1 MVMKKIGAFFDFD
14 ETLLEV
20 ESSRVGIQY
29 LYDEGHVNLWFI
41 IKVLTANFFY
51 KHNIISDETMA
62 RFLMRFYRSKELAL
76 FEESAPQ
83 FYQNHL
89 KPCLAPN
96 IVERVREHHR
106 KGHIL
111 VLISASVRYYLQP
124 VAEDLGFHHLLCTD
138 LEVGSNGL
146 LTGRPDGPVCLNSHK
161 KTHAE
166 KLARTADID
175 LEASYAYGNHQSDIP
190 LLKTVGNPI
199 AVEPT
204 PLLEKTAREKGWPI
218 LTYRS

>member
-1 MVMKKIGAFFDFD
+1 MKKIAAFFDFD

-41 IKVLTANFFY
+41 IKVLAANLLY
-51 KHNIISDETMA
+51 KRNIIADETMA
-62 RFLMRFYRSKELAL
+62 RFLMRFYRNKELAV
-76 FEESAPQ
+76 FAENAPQ
-83 FYQNHL
+83 FYQDHL
-89 KPCLAPN
+89 KPRLAPN
-96 IVERVREHHR
+96 LLEKVSEHR
-106 KGHIL
+106 KNGHTL

-124 VAEDLGFHHLLCTD
+124 AADDLGFHHLLCTD
-138 LEVGSNGL
+138 LETGTNGL

-161 KTHAE
+161 KDGAE
-166 KLARTADID
+166 KLARTAGID
-175 LEASYAYGNHQSDIP
+175 LAASYAYGNHQSDIP
-190 LLKTVGNPI
+190 LLETVGHPV

-204 PLLEKTAREKGWPI
+204 PLLRKTAQRKGWPI

>member
-1 MVMKKIGAFFDFD
+1 MKKIAAFFDFD

-41 IKVLTANFFY
+41 VKVLIANFFY
-51 KHNIISDETMA
+51 KRNIISDETMA
-62 RFLMRFYRSKELAL
+62 RFLMRFYRNRELSQ
-76 FEESAPQ
+76 FEENALQ

-89 KPCLAPN
+89 KPRLAPN
-96 IVERVREHHR
+96 IVEKVRYHR
-106 KGHIL
+106 QNGHIL

-138 LEVGSNGL
+138 LATGANGL
-146 LTGRPDGPVCLNSHK
+146 LTGRPDGPICLDSHK
-161 KTHAE
+161 KVGAE
-166 KLARTADID
+166 KLARTAEID
-175 LEASYAYGNHQSDIP
+175 LNASYAYGNHQSDIP
-190 LLKTVGNPI
+190 LLETVGNPV

-204 PLLEKTAREKGWPI
+204 PRLREKAQAEGWPI
-218 LTYRS
+218 LTYRL